1 MLKFTRKARSP
12 IVAKAVFSVL
22 WPTHANY
29 DQFRA
34 LSDDELPRTLD
45 GYISIW
51 GPTEDYVDRGG
62 GEFVR
67 IPFDPQL
74 MAAWCRSEHAKI
86 DEAARAAYARY
97 LLDTK
102 IRPRR

>member
-1 MLKFTRKARSP
+1 M
-12 IVAKAVFSVL
+12 AKAVFSVL